1 MPETLEGTLARELD
15 PNKPPQIEFKLN
27 GATIRVPSPLT
38 MQTCLWIMEH
48 PPILLDPN
56 EPLTKDTVLA
66 GVLRGVAIEAKLLL
80 SVATGVKLDE
90 LEALDAAEYDHICEL
105 LMEQV
110 RGEMQNIAPFSDVNF
125 EHAAKAYSRT
135 LILAG
140 IRQASPGGT
149 PPLPSN
155 LNTAEVDGT
164 K

>member
-80 SVATGVKLDE
+80 SVA
-90 LEALDAAEYDHICEL
+90 
-105 LMEQV
+105 
-110 RGEMQNIAPFSDVNF
+110 S
-125 EHAAKAYSRT
+125 
-135 LILAG
+135 
-140 IRQASPGGT
+140 
-149 PPLPSN
+149 
-155 LNTAEVDGT
+155 
-164 K
+164 